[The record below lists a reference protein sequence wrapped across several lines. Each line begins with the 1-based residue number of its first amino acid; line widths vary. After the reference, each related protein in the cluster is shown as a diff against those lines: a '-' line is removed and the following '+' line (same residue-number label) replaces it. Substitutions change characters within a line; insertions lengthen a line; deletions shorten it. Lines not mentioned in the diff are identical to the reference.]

1 MSNRSTLNA
10 RLMIECTRLHEAEL
24 AGMYSER
31 LPIQVYE
38 YVKP

>member
-24 AGMYSER
+24 AAMYSER
-31 LPIQVYE
+31 FKRI